1 MKKLC
6 VISCPVA
13 TRSGY
18 GARSRD
24 FVRSLID
31 VKGEEWDIKILSQRW
46 GQCPMNAL
54 TPEDSD
60 LTSRIINNLEQKP
73 EVWIQITIP
82 SEFQPVGNFNI
93 GVSAV
98 IETSDASAEFIDGCN
113 RMDLTLT
120 SSQHSART
128 LSAVYDKLN
137 DQTKQK
143 IGELKLEKPVEVLFE
158 GFDKNIYDNKKPINN
173 NVKSV
178 FEKIPE
184 QFCFLFVGHWLP
196 GDDGHDRKNIYSLI
210 KVFLNTFKG
219 TNLRGGSKPALILKT
234 NNGNPSISNIHRI
247 KKIIERCKRR
257 IGGSNFPN
265 IYILDGDLTDDEMN
279 SVYNHPKVKSH
290 VSFTHGE
297 GFGRPLLEACISGKP
312 IIASA
317 WSGHLDFLNPSFNF
331 LVGGK
336 IEEVHPSARNK
347 WNIEG
352 SKWFK
357 IDHQQAT
364 GVLKSVYK
372 NYKKALE
379 MSRKNRQFVRD
390 NFTQEH
396 MTTKLGELLEKYKVG
411 EGPTQVGL
419 KLPKL
424 KKKDA

>member
-1 MKKLC
+1 MKKVC
-6 VISCPVA
+6 IVSCPIA

-31 VKGEEWDIKILSQRW
+31 SKGEEWDIKLLSQRW
-46 GQCPMNAL
+46 GSTPQNAL
-54 TPEDSD
+54 TPEDKD
-60 LTSRIINNLEQKP
+60 LLSRIIPKIESKP
-73 EVWIQITIP
+73 DIWIQITIP
-82 SEFQPVGNFNI
+82 SEFQPVGHFNI

-113 RMDLTLT
+113 RMDLTIV
-120 SSQHSART
+120 SSNHSKQT

-137 DQTKQK
+137 EQTKQK
-143 IGELKLEKPVEVLFE
+143 MGELKLEKPVEVLFE
-158 GFDKNIYDNKKPINN
+158 GFNTNIYDNKKPVDDT
-173 NVKSV
+173 VKKV
-178 FEKIPE
+178 FSKIPE

-196 GDDGHDRKNIYSLI
+196 GVDGHDRKNIYSLV

-219 TNLRGGSKPALILKT
+219 VSFGNKSKPALILKT
-234 NNGNPSISNIHRI
+234 NNGQPSISNIHRI
-247 KKIIERCKRR
+247 KKVIERCKNR

-265 IYILDGDLTDDEMN
+265 IYILDGDLTDEELN
-279 SVYNHPKVKSH
+279 SVYNHPQVKSH

-317 WSGHLDFLNPSFNF
+317 WSGHLDFLNKSFNF

-336 IEEVHPSARNK
+336 LEEVHPSAHNK
-347 WNIEG
+347 WIIPQT
-352 SKWFK
+352 KWFK
-357 IDHQQAT
+357 IDHNQAR

-379 MSRKNRQFVRD
+379 MSRKNRQYVKD
-390 NFTQEH
+390 NFTQDK
-396 MTTKLGELLEKYKVG
+396 MTEKLTELLTQYKVG

-424 KKKDA
+424 KKK